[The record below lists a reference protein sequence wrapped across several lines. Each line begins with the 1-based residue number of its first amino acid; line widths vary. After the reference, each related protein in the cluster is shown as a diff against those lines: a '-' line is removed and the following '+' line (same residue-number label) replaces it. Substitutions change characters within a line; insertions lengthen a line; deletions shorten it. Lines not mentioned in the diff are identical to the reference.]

1 MPPPRPGNLKDPQVA
16 GLFNGDD
23 PDKIYTDLREI
34 GHGSFGAVYFARH
47 IETKEVVAIKKMSY
61 SGKGS
66 QDKWQDIIKEVRF
79 LEEVKHENTIEYKG
93 CFLKDHTA
101 WLVMEYCLGSASDIV
116 EVHKKPLREVEISAI
131 CQEALQGLVYLHSME
146 KIHRDIKAGNIL
158 LTEDGTVKL
167 ADFGSASLSCPANS
181 FVGTPYWMAPE
192 VILAM
197 DEGQYDGK
205 ADIWSLG
212 ITCIEL
218 AERKPP
224 LFNMNAMSAL
234 YHIAQNDSPSLSHGE
249 WSDEFH
255 NFINVC
261 LQKSP
266 ADRPTGSDCL
276 SHPFVRKTR
285 RPDVLLELIMRT
297 KEAVRKLD
305 NLQYRRMK
313 KLIMNGSSATDE
325 PDGAP
330 NVHIPHLHL
339 QSAEAASIAD
349 EDISVGDDMSSQDD
363 DQLDSKSGSL
373 ASQHSANYASS
384 QSSLTSLTAA
394 NHPDEL
400 LPQVVLQRDRSPPL
414 STQLHSMIQ
423 EWPSLS
429 SRSGSY
435 SPQSWKVQASG
446 GSGRSS
452 EVPANNFATIR
463 TTSIVRQE
471 IKQHAHSNEY
481 RNFTV
486 YKRLRKQHQKELQS
500 GNFTVYKRL
509 RKQHQKELQSMETR
523 FKGEMEEHKQRLDR
537 EYENL
542 RAKCNKELDRLKATH
557 ISDLEKHN
565 KSMAAQEKKL
575 LRDMS
580 QTHENEKRSLTDQT
594 KKNNKEDMDKM
605 KKGLDL
611 STSRREREDMVRVY
625 KETLAQKQREAEVQL
640 EKQQKDIVELA
651 LRKFKRR
658 ALLSLHHLEQK
669 LLREEMGQRRAQ
681 AEYEHSM
688 LVRHHESTQDLEYK
702 HLAALQR
709 LKDEQLKRQHDSE
722 RDNQRDYNS
731 RAEQDLRKKHS
742 LEVKQQPR
750 SLKAKEIQIRK
761 QFNEAVKTQQR
772 QYKALKEHILQITV
786 KPEQKPVAKKL
797 KEEQMRKLAAL
808 GDQYEASIA
817 EMLQQQNVRLDESQV
832 VEAGELRT
840 RLQQELELLMVY
852 QSKVKEN
859 ADAQHKR
866 ERRVLEERVSL
877 RRALL
882 KQKMEEERAALRQEE
897 ADRWRVVQE
906 RQGRDQARFDR
917 DTRAMMLNAAE
928 VLAAS
933 QDPPAMDDHLAARCS
948 SLSLSASSSTNS
960 FTSQTPL

>member
-1 MPPPRPGNLKDPQVA
+1 MPLPRPGNLKDPQVA

-23 PDKIYTDLREI
+23 PEKTYTDLREI

-47 IETKEVVAIKKMSY
+47 IQTKEVVAIKKMSY

-79 LEEVKHENTIEYKG
+79 LEDVKHENTIEYKG
-93 CFLKDHTA
+93 CYLKDHTA

-116 EVHKKPLREVEISAI
+116 EVHKKPLKEVEISAI
-131 CQEALQGLVYLHSME
+131 CEGALQGLLYLHGKA

-167 ADFGSASLSCPANS
+167 ADFGSASLMCPANS

-234 YHIAQNDSPSLSHGE
+234 YHIAQNDSPTLSHGE

-255 NFINVC
+255 NFVDVC

-266 ADRPTGSDCL
+266 ADRPTANDCL

-285 RPDVLLELIMRT
+285 RPDVLSELILRT

-313 KLIMNGSSATDE
+313 KLIMNGNDE
-325 PDGAP
+325 PAEGVPA
-330 NVHIPHLHL
+330 VHSPHLHL
-339 QSAEAASIAD
+339 QAAEGIAD
-349 EDISVGDDMSSQDD
+349 EDISVGDDTSSQDE

-384 QSSLTSLTAA
+384 QSSLTSLTA
-394 NHPDEL
+394 NHPDEF
-400 LPQVVLQRDRSPPL
+400 LPPAPSTLQRDRSPPL
-414 STQLHSMIQ
+414 TTQLHNLIQ
-423 EWPSLS
+423 DWPSLS

-481 RNFTV
+481 RNFTI
-486 YKRLRKQHQKELQS
+486 
-500 GNFTVYKRL
+500 YKRL
-509 RKQHQKELQSMETR
+509 RKQHQKELQSMESR
-523 FKGEMEEHKQRLDR
+523 FKGEMEEHKQKLDR

-542 RAKCNKELDRLKATH
+542 RAKCSKELDRLKANH
-557 ISDLEKHN
+557 NSELERHN
-565 KSMAAQEKKL
+565 KNTAAQEKKL
-575 LRDMS
+575 MKDTS
-580 QTHENEKRSLTDQT
+580 QTHENEKRNLNDQT
-594 KKNNKEDMDKM
+594 KRNNKEEMDKM
-605 KKGLDL
+605 KKGLDT
-611 STSRREREDMVRVY
+611 SASRREREDMMRVY
-625 KETLAQKQREAEVQL
+625 KETLAQKHREAELQL
-640 EKQQKDIVELA
+640 EKQQRDMLELS

-658 ALLSLHHLEQK
+658 AVLSFHTLQQK
-669 LLREEMGQRRAQ
+669 LLKEEMGQRKAQ
-681 AEYEHSM
+681 VEYEHCM

-702 HLAALQR
+702 HLAALQKC
-709 LKDEQLKRQHDSE
+709 KDEQLKRQHETE
-722 RDNQRDYNS
+722 RENQKDYNA
-731 RAEQDLRKKHS
+731 RAEQELRKKHA

-772 QYKALKEHILQITV
+772 QYKALKEHILQTTP
-786 KPEQKPVAKKL
+786 KPEQKSVVKKL

-832 VEAGELRT
+832 GEAGEMRT
-840 RLQQELELLMVY
+840 RLQQEMELLTVY

-859 ADAQHKR
+859 ADAQHHR
-866 ERRVLEERVSL
+866 ERKVLEERVSL

-882 KQKMEEERAALRQEE
+882 EQKMEEERAALRKEE
-897 ADRWRVVQE
+897 AEKWRVLRE
-906 RQGRDQARFDR
+906 RQQRELEKFDGE
-917 DTRAMMLNAAE
+917 TKALGLNAAE
-928 VLAAS
+928 VVAAS
-933 QDPPAMDDHLAARCS
+933 QDPQSIDDQLSVRGS

-960 FTSQTPL
+960 FTAQTPL

>member
-1 MPPPRPGNLKDPQVA
+1 MPLLPRPGNTKDPQVA

-23 PDKIYTDLREI
+23 PEKIYTDLREI

-47 IETKEVVAIKKMSY
+47 VQTKEVVAIKKMSY

-79 LEEVKHENTIEYKG
+79 LGQLKHRHTIEYKG
-93 CFLKDHTA
+93 CYIKEHTA

-116 EVHKKPLREVEISAI
+116 EVHKKPLKEVEISAI
-131 CQEALQGLVYLHSME
+131 CQGALEGLVYLHDMG
-146 KIHRDIKAGNIL
+146 KIHRDVKAGNIL

-167 ADFGSASLSCPANS
+167 ADFGSASLICPANS

-218 AERKPP
+218 AEKKPP

-249 WSDEFH
+249 WSDEFR
-255 NFINVC
+255 NFVNDC
-261 LQKSP
+261 LRKVSS
-266 ADRPTGSDCL
+266 DRPTGSECL

-285 RPDVLLELIMRT
+285 RADVLVELILRT
-297 KEAVRKLD
+297 KAAVRKLD

-313 KLIMNGSSATDE
+313 KLIMNGSSATE
-325 PDGAP
+325 EALLEGVVP
-330 NVHIPHLHL
+330 HRLTHPHL
-339 QSAEAASIAD
+339 QTEVIAD
-349 EDISVGDDMSSQDD
+349 EEISVGDDTSSQDD

-384 QSSLTSLTAA
+384 QSSLTA
-394 NHPDEL
+394 NQQDDV
-400 LPQVVLQRDRSPPL
+400 LPPTILQRDRSPPL
-414 STQLHSMIQ
+414 SAHLHNMIQ
-423 EWPSLS
+423 DWPCLS

-435 SPQSWKVQASG
+435 SPHSWKVQASG
-446 GSGRSS
+446 GSGRSL
-452 EVPANNFATIR
+452 EVAANNFATIR

-481 RNFTV
+481 RNFTI
-486 YKRLRKQHQKELQS
+486 YKRLRKM
-500 GNFTVYKRL
+500 
-509 RKQHQKELQSMETR
+509 HQKELQSMETR
-523 FKGEMEEHKQRLDR
+523 FKGEMEEHKQKLDR
-537 EYENL
+537 EYESL
-542 RAKCNKELDRLKATH
+542 RVKFSKELDRLKTNNA
-557 ISDLEKHN
+557 SELEKHLKN
-565 KSMAAQEKKL
+565 KSAEEKKL
-575 LRDMS
+575 MRDTS
-580 QTHENEKRSLTDQT
+580 QTHETEKRTLNDQM
-594 KKNNKEDMDKM
+594 KKNYKVDKDRM
-605 KKGLDL
+605 KKGLDT
-611 STSRREREDMVRVY
+611 STPKRERDDMMRVY
-625 KETLAQKQREAEVQL
+625 KETLARRQKDAEFRL
-640 EKQQKDIVELA
+640 EKHQKDYLEFS
-651 LRKFKRR
+651 LRRFKRR
-658 ALLSLHHLEQK
+658 AILTFHRLEQK
-669 LLREEMGQRRAQ
+669 LLKEEMGQRKAQ
-681 AEYEHSM
+681 LDYEHAM

-702 HLAALQR
+702 HLAALQKC
-709 LKDEQLKRQHDSE
+709 KDEQLKRQHE
-722 RDNQRDYNS
+722 TEKENQKDYNA
-731 RAEQDLRKKHS
+731 RAEQELRKKHA

-772 QYKALKEHILQITV
+772 QYKALKEHVLQTTP
-786 KPEQKPVAKKL
+786 KPEQKTVVKKL

-817 EMLQQQNVRLDESQV
+817 EMLQQQNVRLDETQMG
-832 VEAGELRT
+832 EAGELHT

-859 ADAQHKR
+859 AEAQHKR
-866 ERRVLEERVSL
+866 ERKVLEERVSL

-882 KQKMEEERAALRQEE
+882 EQKMEEERAALGKEE
-897 ADRWRVVQE
+897 TDRWRTLSE
-906 RQGRDQARFDR
+906 RQAMEVENFDVE
-917 DTRAMMLNAAE
+917 TTAMGLNANE
-928 VLAAS
+928 VAAAS
-933 QDPPAMDDHLAARCS
+933 QDPSQDDDQLSTRGS
-948 SLSLSASSSTNS
+948 TLSLSASSSSNS
-960 FTSQTPL
+960 FSSQTPL

>member
-1 MPPPRPGNLKDPQVA
+1 MPLLPRPGNAKDPQVA
-16 GLFNGDD
+16 GLFQGDD
-23 PDKIYTDLREI
+23 PEKTYTDLREI

-47 IETKEVVAIKKMSY
+47 LQTKEVVAIKKMSY

-79 LEEVKHENTIEYKG
+79 LGQLKHKHTIEYKG
-93 CFLKDHTA
+93 CYLKEHTA

-116 EVHKKPLREVEISAI
+116 EVHKKPLKEVEISAI
-131 CQEALQGLVYLHSME
+131 CEGALEGLVYLHDMG
-146 KIHRDIKAGNIL
+146 KIHRDVKAGNVL

-167 ADFGSASLSCPANS
+167 ADFGSASLICPANS

-249 WSDEFH
+249 WSEEFRRFV
-255 NFINVC
+255 NEC
-261 LQKSP
+261 LRKVPS
-266 ADRPTGSDCL
+266 DRPSGNESL
-276 SHPFVRKTR
+276 SHPFIRKTR
-285 RPDVLLELIMRT
+285 RPEVLLELILRT
-297 KEAVRKLD
+297 KACVRKLD

-313 KLIMNGSSATDE
+313 KLIMNGTPTSEQELLEGMPDTRLAPATE
-325 PDGAP
+325 
-330 NVHIPHLHL
+330 
-339 QSAEAASIAD
+339 AD
-349 EDISVGDDMSSQDD
+349 EISVGDDTSSQDD

-384 QSSLTSLTAA
+384 QSGSLASLSVNQQDDGPTIL
-394 NHPDEL
+394 H
-400 LPQVVLQRDRSPPL
+400 RDRS
-414 STQLHSMIQ
+414 
-423 EWPSLS
+423 
-429 SRSGSY
+429 
-435 SPQSWKVQASG
+435 ASG
-446 GSGRSS
+446 GSGRSL
-452 EVPANNFATIR
+452 EIPANNFATIR

-486 YKRLRKQHQKELQS
+486 YKRLRKMHQKD
-500 GNFTVYKRL
+500 
-509 RKQHQKELQSMETR
+509 LQSMESK
-523 FKGEMEEHKQRLDR
+523 FKAEMEEHKQRLDR

-542 RAKCNKELDRLKATH
+542 RAKFSKELDRLKANH
-557 ISDLEKHN
+557 SSELDKHSKN
-565 KSMAAQEKKL
+565 TSAQEKRL
-575 LRDMS
+575 VRDTS
-580 QTHENEKRSLTDQT
+580 QSHENEKRNLNEQM
-594 KKNNKEDMDKM
+594 KKNYKSDKDRM
-605 KKGLDL
+605 KKGLDVN
-611 STSRREREDMVRVY
+611 TPKRDREDMMRVY
-625 KETLAQKQREAEVQL
+625 KETLARRQKDAEFRL
-640 EKQQKDIVELA
+640 EKHHKDLLDFS
-651 LRKFKRR
+651 LRRFKRR
-658 ALLSLHHLEQK
+658 ALMSYHNLEQK
-669 LLREEMGQRRAQ
+669 LLKEEMGQRKAQ
-681 AEYEHSM
+681 LEYEHAM

-702 HLAALQR
+702 HLAALQKR
-709 LKDEQLKRQHDSE
+709 KDEQLKNQHE
-722 RDNQRDYNS
+722 TEKENQQDYNS
-731 RAEQDLRKKHS
+731 RAEQELRKKHA

-772 QYKALKEHILQITV
+772 QYKALKEHILQTTP
-786 KPEQKPVAKKL
+786 KAEQKAVVKKL
-797 KEEQMRKLAAL
+797 KEEQVRKLAAL

-817 EMLQQQNVRLDESQV
+817 EMLQQQNVRLDETQV
-832 VEAGELRT
+832 GEANELRT

-866 ERRVLEERVSL
+866 ERKVLEERVSL

-882 KQKMEEERAALRQEE
+882 EQKMEEERAALNKEERERWHILVDRQQRELE
-897 ADRWRVVQE
+897 N
-906 RQGRDQARFDR
+906 FDVE
-917 DTRAMMLNAAE
+917 TTAMGLNAAE
-928 VLAAS
+928 VAAAS
-933 QDPPAMDDHLAARCS
+933 QEPQRPDDDRMS
-948 SLSLSASSSTNS
+948 TQGSTLSLSASSSTNS

>member
-1 MPPPRPGNLKDPQVA
+1 MPLLPRPGNAKDPQVA
-16 GLFNGDD
+16 GLFQGDD
-23 PDKIYTDLREI
+23 PEKTYTDLREI

-47 IETKEVVAIKKMSY
+47 LQTKEVVAIKKMSY

-79 LEEVKHENTIEYKG
+79 LGQLKHKHTIEYKG
-93 CFLKDHTA
+93 CYLKEHTA

-116 EVHKKPLREVEISAI
+116 EVHKKPLKEVEISAI
-131 CQEALQGLVYLHSME
+131 CEGALEGLVYLHDMG
-146 KIHRDIKAGNIL
+146 KIHRDVKAGNVL

-167 ADFGSASLSCPANS
+167 ADFGSASLICPANS

-249 WSDEFH
+249 WSEEFRRFV
-255 NFINVC
+255 NEC
-261 LQKSP
+261 LRKVPS
-266 ADRPTGSDCL
+266 DRPSGNESL
-276 SHPFVRKTR
+276 SHPFIRKTR
-285 RPDVLLELIMRT
+285 RPEVLLELILRT
-297 KEAVRKLD
+297 KACVRKLD

-313 KLIMNGSSATDE
+313 KLIMNGTPTSEQELLEGMPDTRLAPATEDE
-325 PDGAP
+325 
-330 NVHIPHLHL
+330 
-339 QSAEAASIAD
+339 
-349 EDISVGDDMSSQDD
+349 ISVGDDTSSQDD

-384 QSSLTSLTAA
+384 QSGSLASLSVNQQDDGPTIL
-394 NHPDEL
+394 H
-400 LPQVVLQRDRSPPL
+400 RDRSD
-414 STQLHSMIQ
+414 
-423 EWPSLS
+423 WPSLS

-446 GSGRSS
+446 GSGRSL
-452 EVPANNFATIR
+452 EIPANNFATIR

-486 YKRLRKQHQKELQS
+486 YKRLRKMHQKD
-500 GNFTVYKRL
+500 
-509 RKQHQKELQSMETR
+509 LQSMESK
-523 FKGEMEEHKQRLDR
+523 FKAEMEEHKQRLDR

-542 RAKCNKELDRLKATH
+542 RAKFSKELDRLKANH
-557 ISDLEKHN
+557 SSELDKHSKN
-565 KSMAAQEKKL
+565 TSAQEKRL
-575 LRDMS
+575 VRDTS
-580 QTHENEKRSLTDQT
+580 QSHENEKRNLNEQM
-594 KKNNKEDMDKM
+594 KKNYKSDKDRM
-605 KKGLDL
+605 KKGLDVN
-611 STSRREREDMVRVY
+611 TPKRDREDMMRVY
-625 KETLAQKQREAEVQL
+625 KETLARRQKDAEFRL
-640 EKQQKDIVELA
+640 EKHHKDLLDFS
-651 LRKFKRR
+651 LRRFKRR
-658 ALLSLHHLEQK
+658 ALMSYHNLEQK
-669 LLREEMGQRRAQ
+669 LLKEEMGQRKAQ
-681 AEYEHSM
+681 LEYEHAM

-702 HLAALQR
+702 HLAALQKR
-709 LKDEQLKRQHDSE
+709 KDEQLKNQHE
-722 RDNQRDYNS
+722 TEKENQQDYNS
-731 RAEQDLRKKHS
+731 RAEQELRKKHA

-772 QYKALKEHILQITV
+772 QYKALKEHILQTTP
-786 KPEQKPVAKKL
+786 KAEQKAVVKKL
-797 KEEQMRKLAAL
+797 KEEQVRKLAAL

-817 EMLQQQNVRLDESQV
+817 EMLQQQNVRLDETQV
-832 VEAGELRT
+832 GEANELRT

-866 ERRVLEERVSL
+866 ERKVLEERVSL

-882 KQKMEEERAALRQEE
+882 EQKMEEERAALNKEERERWHILVDRQQRELE
-897 ADRWRVVQE
+897 N
-906 RQGRDQARFDR
+906 FDVE
-917 DTRAMMLNAAE
+917 TTAMGLNAAE
-928 VLAAS
+928 VAAAS
-933 QDPPAMDDHLAARCS
+933 QEPQRPDDDRMS
-948 SLSLSASSSTNS
+948 TQGSTLSLSASSSTNS